1 MENKFSVY
9 VRVRPLIEEDAELY
23 YKQTQELRP
32 PICTKCAGDRK
43 LYLVK
48 PHFDDREFEFD
59 KVLGPVADQ
68 VDSFNLVGKGVT
80 DEVLSGYNGTIMA
93 YGQTGSGKT
102 YTVFGSRDALD
113 HYSSEENVHSEA
125 GIVPRA
131 VQHLFDYIREHIDE
145 VQFKVTVSFLQIYL
159 EVINDLLDPDN
170 LNLHVREDPRSGIF
184 VDGLSQQTVMSQ
196 QELLAL
202 LQQAAK
208 ARSTGTTSMN
218 RSSSRSHAVL
228 QIFLEQRWI
237 EGQDG
242 PLKKRKLKRGL
253 LTIVDLAG
261 SERLGK
267 SGSEGLRQQE
277 AKVINKSISA
287 LGNCISVLSS
297 DAASKSTA
305 HVPFR
310 DSKLTRLLT
319 ESLGGNSKTCI
330 YACVGPSLLNFDET
344 YSTLHFATRA
354 MRVRTYV
361 RLNETTDL
369 RPATPEHFI
378 QKAQVLENKNQDLQ
392 REVDNLK
399 LKLQSRTPS
408 PIQDRSISQ
417 TYISSIGSFLQDE
430 SDTRV
435 EDRER
440 ELVIKFTRV
449 IRHLQKE
456 IMRQQQVIT
465 QLCNGPD
472 VDALLETL
480 VAEPITRKKLQEKL
494 SLFK

>member
-9 VRVRPLIEEDAELY
+9 VRVRPLIAEDAELY
-23 YKQTQELRP
+23 YKQAQETRP
-32 PICTKCAGDRK
+32 PICTKCAGERI

-48 PHFDDREFEFD
+48 PHFEDRKFEFD
-59 KVLGPVADQ
+59 RVLGPAADQ
-68 VDSFNLVGKGVT
+68 ADSYNLVGKGVVN
-80 DEVLSGYNGTIMA
+80 EVLAGYNGTIMA

-102 YTVFGSRDALD
+102 FTVFGSRDALE
-113 HYSSEENVHSEA
+113 HYSSEEDIHSEA
-125 GIVPRA
+125 GIVPRS
-131 VQHLFDYIREHIDE
+131 VQHVFDYIRERIDD

-159 EVINDLLDPDN
+159 EVINDLLDPAN
-170 LNLHVREDPRSGIF
+170 QNLHIREDPRSGIF
-184 VDGLSQQTVMSQ
+184 VDGLTQQSVMSQ
-196 QELLAL
+196 QELLIL

-208 ARSTGTTSMN
+208 SRSTGTTSMN

-228 QIFLEQRWI
+228 QIFLEQRWLEE
-237 EGQDG
+237 EG
-242 PLKKRKLKRGL
+242 PNKKRKLKRGL

-277 AKVINKSISA
+277 AKIINKSISA
-287 LGNCISVLSS
+287 LGNCISTLSS
-297 DAASKSTA
+297 EAATKSMA

-319 ESLGGNSKTCI
+319 ESLGGNSKTSI

-369 RPATPEHFI
+369 RPATPEQYI
-378 QKAQVLENKNQDLQ
+378 QKAQFLESKNIDLQ
-392 REVDNLK
+392 REVDTLK
-399 LKLQSRTPS
+399 MKLQSRTPS
-408 PIQDRSISQ
+408 PIPDRSTSQ
-417 TYISSIGSFLQDE
+417 TYISMGSFLQDE

-440 ELVIKFTRV
+440 ELVVKFTRM

-456 IMRQQQVIT
+456 IIRQQQVIA
-465 QLCNGPD
+465 QLCGGKE
-472 VDALLETL
+472 VDLLLDTL
-480 VAEPITRKKLQEKL
+480 VAEPVTRKKLEAKL
-494 SLFK
+494 SVFQQD